1 MKLRK
6 VFTKR
11 IQSLKEDSPTEEC
24 SKSVQSFR
32 DIIPQDNRLDLN
44 SATEK
49 QLHTLPGLNKET
61 ALAIVDHR
69 KKLNELGREF
79 HGFQD
84 LILVNGITCE
94 TLEILR
100 PEVKVVTTSE
110 KRLKGYKVIPK
121 PIIPNGRVVRIGFW
135 RLGDSFTQDFV
146 ENLGVTEVIA
156 SFLLRHSIDIM
167 VFQGKRLA
175 EFPEKF
181 NQMISEL
188 NEPNLPRT
196 SLTQNRGKWTTRL
209 IRIASRQSSHPTPPT
224 SPTESSQT
232 GETKPLLSAGTQVV
246 SDSTSFII
254 ASNLESIA
262 FITDEIYSDLLHFRL
277 CQFDDKMTS
286 NNLEKSISLGFS
298 SRVIPDILISPN
310 LNQSYT
316 TDGLIKTKLEI
327 KSTKKFDTNLEA
339 LRNDLIPREWGTNN
353 RVSCIKPEYA
363 EISIDLK

>member
-1 MKLRK
+1 
-6 VFTKR
+6 
-11 IQSLKEDSPTEEC
+11 
-24 SKSVQSFR
+24 
-32 DIIPQDNRLDLN
+32 
-44 SATEK
+44 
-49 QLHTLPGLNKET
+49 
-61 ALAIVDHR
+61 VDHR

-121 PIIPNGRVVRIGFW
+121 PIIPNGRVIRIGFW

-196 SLTQNRGKWTTRL
+196 SLTPNRGNWTTRL

-224 SPTESSQT
+224 SPTESI
-232 GETKPLLSAGTQVV
+232 GKAAETKPLLSGSGTQVV

-254 ASNLESIA
+254 ASNLEQIE
-262 FITDEIYSDLLHFRL
+262 FITDEIYSDLLHFKL
-277 CQFDDKMTS
+277 CHPSDEKMTS
-286 NNLEKSISLGFS
+286 VENKSISLGFS

-363 EISIDLK
+363 EISIDL